1 MRCPERYPDE
11 VGVQCRL
18 EVDQPHP
25 EHCGGYGDDWKTWD
39 NTSYV
44 PQDDK
49 PEPVSNKSKLLAMAK
64 RLAPRK

>member
-11 VGVQCRL
+11 VGVQCRFFA
-18 EVDQPHP
+18 DQSHVQ
-25 EHCGGYGDDWKTWD
+25 HFGGYGDDAKTWD
-39 NTSYV
+39 NTAYV

-49 PEPVSNKSKLLAMAK
+49 PKPVTNKSKLIDMAK